1 MVTTIYKRKDRKV
14 HPVDDEPSDRT
25 VPEGDPFWKLKKLDI
40 TKQRIDKAS
49 NLFLDLITLRFSTS
63 KPYSRLTDVR

>member
-14 HPVDDEPSDRT
+14 HPVNDEPLDRT

-40 TKQRIDKAS
+40 IKQRMDKVS
-49 NLFLDLITLRFSTS
+49 NLFLDLIILRFLMS
-63 KPYSRLTDVR
+63 KPYSRLIDVY